1 MLSSLQ
7 FWSVKRQCPSGLDN
21 PLGDV
26 SSREHQNPGFWDR
39 KQLPSRWL
47 MATQHSPN
55 YRGKPTGHFSFLQVY
70 SYFLDF
76 FFFLDL
82 VPWPGIKH
90 YPPAESLTTGTPRK
104 SHYFLD
110 FWLLQGTGG
119 GNMGSFQPFTSTSGY
134 LLYTAGITERYGVF
148 LHPAAWSVSL
158 GPLLAI
164 FSHGQGLLL
173 SSSPLSTTY
182 CSSTPITKGWKKSLN

>member
-1 MLSSLQ
+1 MWAPGSIKTQGSGTGSNFRQGGWWPHSIHLTIGENQQGIFLFCRSTATSL
-7 FWSVKRQCPSGLDN
+7 
-21 PLGDV
+21 
-26 SSREHQNPGFWDR
+26 
-39 KQLPSRWL
+39 
-47 MATQHSPN
+47 T
-55 YRGKPTGHFSFLQVY
+55 
-70 SYFLDF
+70 

-82 VPWPGIKH
+82 VPWPEIKH